1 MKKKV
6 LSVQEKETSE
16 SGFSYATIFATI
28 LVTILAFL
36 SLEYF
41 FQIPSG
47 FFAPEKEE
55 KIDIV
60 RPEPSDSGSEDVPSI
75 CTMEYAPVC
84 GTDAKTYGNA
94 CMARGA
100 KVTIAHDG
108 ECELNNT
115 PEPLSSIATGSQSPE
130 EVLPVPVV
138 VEKEKPEVPA
148 VSENTGASDKPLFD
162 SGSYQFYTNTSAG
175 YEIALPKYAYYQGY
189 GARDGAAH
197 TLAVSLTSTGVED
210 FATSDVRVY
219 FYKTPSA
226 EAIAGA
232 RQVNLANGG
241 VIVIDGGNSTNPKV
255 QKMMDIIQMS
265 AN

>member
-6 LSVQEKETSE
+6 LPIQEKEISE

-100 KVTIAHDG
+100 KITIAHDG
-108 ECELNNT
+108 ECELQSTPTNT
-115 PEPLSSIATGSQSPE
+115 ASMVDTGSQDIPT
-130 EVLPVPVV
+130 PVV
-138 VEKEKPEVPA
+138 IEKKPQETPV

-162 SGSYQFYTNTSAG
+162 SWSYQFYTNTSAG
-175 YEIALPKYAYYQGY
+175 YEITLPKYAYYQGY

-219 FYKTPSA
+219 FYKTPSS